1 MTLHGNISV
10 NYKRIGWWD
19 AQRITTDPDGQHTYR
34 WRASADH
41 GELTGVL
48 RHNYRDGATLL
59 AALVLQAY
67 VEHTQCY
74 FGGRLRVLSASHS
87 LCEWAETTAMDDKRP
102 SYTLVRAC
110 EHHRERP

>member
-34 WRASADH
+34 WRAHADH

-48 RHNYRDGATLL
+48 RHKYRDGATLL

-74 FGGRLRVLSASHS
+74 